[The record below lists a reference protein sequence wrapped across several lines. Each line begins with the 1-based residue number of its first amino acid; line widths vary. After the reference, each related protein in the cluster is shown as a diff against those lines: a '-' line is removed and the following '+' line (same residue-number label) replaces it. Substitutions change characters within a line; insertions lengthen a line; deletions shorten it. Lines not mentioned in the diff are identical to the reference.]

1 MKFDTEDHAYRFYN
15 VYAGFAGFS
24 IRKDWRNKSK
34 LDKKTVMSRKFV
46 CFKEGFKKIKEY
58 DDKVS
63 RKDIR
68 TGCLAHVV
76 IGRELSGNYVV
87 TSFVKDHNH
96 ELASPRSK
104 HKLPSQRRVSAA
116 QAAEVE
122 MANRSGIRQK
132 LIFEF
137 ISQHVGGREN
147 VGCTSKDISN
157 HLTAKRMKEMK
168 EGEAYTLL
176 HYFKSKQTENQSFF
190 YDIQLD
196 VDNQITNIFW
206 ADAKMV
212 LDYVYFGDV
221 VCFDT
226 TYRTNKNLRPF
237 APFIGFNHHKESV
250 LFGAALLYDETV
262 ASFEW
267 LFKTFLKAMCGK
279 KPKTIFTDQDPAM
292 AKAISEVFPETYHR
306 LCLWHLFQNALK
318 NVNHAFKRS
327 DSFATDLRSC
337 IYDFE
342 YEDDFLTAWNSL
354 LDKHNL
360 HQNKWMQDLLKKKE
374 KWALVYGRNTFSA
387 GATTTQLSE
396 SFNGRLRLYMKSTY
410 NVLEFFRHF
419 ERLIEDMRYKE
430 IESNYEMSQKMPSL
444 NMNIMLLKTAR
455 DVYTPTIFSLVRG
468 EYEKSCNLLLKS
480 CTQNLQL
487 YEYEVSFFANMR
499 QHKVTFNS
507 EDQSVECSC
516 RLFQFIGILCCHA
529 LRVLNHL
536 NVIVIPQ
543 KYILKRWTKQARSGC
558 VLDNKGQIIK
568 EDPKLVVSNR
578 LRDLCRT
585 SVGISSK
592 AAESGEA
599 SAFLARKLMEADI
612 EVDKILSKRSSTQT
626 TNIGDVNSQTNE
638 IVTDDITTAS
648 QAIGIKKKDGKSRLK
663 GRPKSCV
670 EKKYKRCKGTP
681 KCSSVT
687 QNYSTTSM
695 PIMQNFPFSHRYQEL
710 VVAGINTTQFNDK
723 NKENGEH
730 MEEFGFSTY
739 AYQGQEHLSQSPVL
753 NSTNVELEEPSA
765 ELQPSPSEFNQHDG
779 LTSWEGNKET
789 N

>member
-1 MKFDTEDHAYRFYN
+1 MEFDTEDHAYRFYN
-15 VYAGFAGFS
+15 LYAGFVGFS

-34 LDKKTVMSRKFV
+34 LDNETVMSRKFV
-46 CFKEGFKKIKEY
+46 CFKEGFERIKEY
-58 DDKVS
+58 DEKVS

-76 IGRELSGNYVV
+76 ISRESSGKYVV
-87 TSFVKDHNH
+87 TSFRKDHNH

-137 ISQHVGGREN
+137 MSQHVGGREN

-176 HYFKSKQTENQSFF
+176 HYFKAKQTENQSFF

-237 APFIGFNHHKESV
+237 APFIGFNHHRESV
-250 LFGAALLYDETV
+250 IFGAALLYDETA

-279 KPKTIFTDQDPAM
+279 KPKTIFTDQDAAM
-292 AKAISEVFPETYHR
+292 AKAISEVFPESETYHR

-318 NVNHAFKRS
+318 NLNHAFQRS
-327 DSFATDLRSC
+327 DSFAMDLRSC

-342 YEDDFLTAWNSL
+342 YEDDFLAAWNSL
-354 LDKHNL
+354 LEKHDL
-360 HQNKWMQDLLKKKE
+360 HQNKWMQDLYKEKE

-410 NVLEFFRHF
+410 NVLEFFTHL
-419 ERLIEDMRYKE
+419 ERLINDMRYKE
-430 IESNYEMSQKMPSL
+430 IESKYEMSQKMPAL
-444 NMNIMLLKTAR
+444 NMDIMLLKTAR
-455 DVYTPTIFSLVRG
+455 DIYTPVIFSLVRG
-468 EYEKSCNLLLKS
+468 EYEKSCNLLLNNCSK
-480 CTQNLQL
+480 NLQL
-487 YEYEVSFFANMR
+487 YEYVVSFFRDMR

-529 LRVLNHL
+529 LRVLNHP
-536 NVIVIPQ
+536 NIIVIPQ

-558 VLDNKGQIIK
+558 VLDSKGQIIK
-568 EDPKLVVSNR
+568 EDPKIVVANR
-578 LRDLCRT
+578 FKDLCRT
-585 SVGISSK
+585 AVGISSK
-592 AAESGEA
+592 AAEDGDA
-599 SAFLARKLMEADI
+599 SAVLARKLMEASI
-612 EVDKILSKRSSTQT
+612 EVDKILSKRSSTST
-626 TNIGDVNSQTNE
+626 TNLGEVNSRTNE
-638 IVTDDITTAS
+638 IVTDDITTVSKAM
-648 QAIGIKKKDGKSRLK
+648 GIKKKDGKSRIK

-670 EKKYKRCKGTP
+670 EKKYKRSKGTH
-681 KCSSVT
+681 KRSHVT
-687 QNYSTTSM
+687 QNYSTIM
-695 PIMQNFPFSHRYQEL
+695 PIMQ
-710 VVAGINTTQFNDK
+710 
-723 NKENGEH
+723 
-730 MEEFGFSTY
+730 
-739 AYQGQEHLSQSPVL
+739 VL
-753 NSTNVELEEPSA
+753 HNSNSYFFV
-765 ELQPSPSEFNQHDG
+765 
-779 LTSWEGNKET
+779 
-789 N
+789 

>member
-1 MKFDTEDHAYRFYN
+1 
-15 VYAGFAGFS
+15 
-24 IRKDWRNKSK
+24 
-34 LDKKTVMSRKFV
+34 
-46 CFKEGFKKIKEY
+46 
-58 DDKVS
+58 
-63 RKDIR
+63 
-68 TGCLAHVV
+68 
-76 IGRELSGNYVV
+76 
-87 TSFVKDHNH
+87 
-96 ELASPRSK
+96 
-104 HKLPSQRRVSAA
+104 
-116 QAAEVE
+116 
-122 MANRSGIRQK
+122 
-132 LIFEF
+132 
-137 ISQHVGGREN
+137 
-147 VGCTSKDISN
+147 
-157 HLTAKRMKEMK
+157 
-168 EGEAYTLL
+168 
-176 HYFKSKQTENQSFF
+176 
-190 YDIQLD
+190 
-196 VDNQITNIFW
+196 
-206 ADAKMV
+206 
-212 LDYVYFGDV
+212 
-221 VCFDT
+221 
-226 TYRTNKNLRPF
+226 
-237 APFIGFNHHKESV
+237 
-250 LFGAALLYDETV
+250 
-262 ASFEW
+262 
-267 LFKTFLKAMCGK
+267 
-279 KPKTIFTDQDPAM
+279 
-292 AKAISEVFPETYHR
+292 
-306 LCLWHLFQNALK
+306 
-318 NVNHAFKRS
+318 
-327 DSFATDLRSC
+327 
-337 IYDFE
+337 
-342 YEDDFLTAWNSL
+342 
-354 LDKHNL
+354 
-360 HQNKWMQDLLKKKE
+360 MQDFYKKKE

-612 EVDKILSKRSSTQT
+612 EVDKILSKRYSTQT

-648 QAIGIKKKDGKSRLK
+648 QAIGIKKKDGTSRLK

-695 PIMQNFPFSHRYQEL
+695 PIMQ
-710 VVAGINTTQFNDK
+710 
-723 NKENGEH
+723 
-730 MEEFGFSTY
+730 
-739 AYQGQEHLSQSPVL
+739 VL
-753 NSTNVELEEPSA
+753 YDNISLWVQTLNYFV
-765 ELQPSPSEFNQHDG
+765 
-779 LTSWEGNKET
+779 
-789 N
+789 